1 MVTPRGAG
9 LIAAGAAFAVAAFAF
24 MPALAA
30 GFHVE
35 DYAYVALM
43 RHLPSPWTLLVDN
56 IFFVYYYR
64 ATGMLFWWLSVQL
77 AGTDAWWHNLFDL
90 IVHAG
95 NAGLLAVLASML
107 ARNAVA
113 GAVAGIAFACLPAA
127 ASTAMW
133 MSDRYDPLALL
144 FGMLALIAFE
154 RAIAGS
160 RAAVI
165 ASAIALLLAIA
176 SKEVAFAV
184 AALMFVRALV
194 IAWQRRTLPIALLLA
209 AIVPVAVALLMR
221 VLTVQTLE
229 TSLGVT
235 DLIDA
240 TLRGTIAW
248 WQRLPAAVAGFHAVS
263 GTVIALIAIVAIL
276 ALAAIALGIVA
287 RRPGVSILAVS
298 GALLVVVPSV
308 IQWPV
313 TSLVLPHDEALAFVV
328 NLRFYHL
335 AMAGLA
341 LLLSAAMLG
350 LHSPPFRVVFA
361 ALLLPL
367 CVGGVV
373 LTRSTAHA
381 WATVWAPPVAAY
393 QSLASALDTR
403 TYPSACRIRLDVRA
417 LPSPAVA
424 HIDTIVKAG
433 VPRHSSILHCSV
445 TAAVPSHVTLVD
457 AGVCDSAA
465 WPAFGIRRFH
475 DEPAVQRMGALCA
488 ISFDGQDN
496 PAHDAARFAFA
507 VAADGSIRETGLD
520 TRPFDPQRFAPQ
532 PGGPP

>member
-1 MVTPRGAG
+1 MTPRAAV
-9 LIAAGAAFAVAAFAF
+9 LIAAATAFAVAVIAF

-64 ATGMLFWWLSVQL
+64 ATGMLFWWFSVQF
-77 AGTDAWWHNLFDL
+77 AGTDAWWHNLLDL
-90 IVHAG
+90 LVHAG
-95 NAGLLAVLASML
+95 NAALLAVLASML
-107 ARNAVA
+107 ARNALA

-144 FGMLALIAFE
+144 FGLLALIAFE
-154 RAIAGS
+154 RAIAGA
-160 RAAVI
+160 RAATLI
-165 ASAIALLLAIA
+165 SAVALLLAIA

-184 AALMFVRALV
+184 AALMLVRTLV
-194 IAWQRRTLPIALLLA
+194 IGWQRRTLPIALLLA

-221 VLTVQTLE
+221 MLTVQTLE

-240 TLRGTIAW
+240 TLRGTGAW
-248 WQRLPAAVAGFHAVS
+248 WQRLPAAVAGFHAVP
-263 GTVIALIAIVAIL
+263 GAAAALLAIVAIL
-276 ALAAIALGIVA
+276 ALAAIVLGIVG
-287 RRPGVSILAVS
+287 RRPGVSKLALS
-298 GALLVVVPSV
+298 GALLVLVPSV

-313 TSLVLPHDEALAFVV
+313 TSLVLPHDESLAFVV

-341 LLLSAAMLG
+341 LLLAAAMLG
-350 LHSPPFRVVFA
+350 VNDQRTNVAFAA

-367 CVGGVV
+367 CVGGVM

-393 QSLASALDTR
+393 QTLASALDAR
-403 TYPSACRIRLDVRA
+403 RYPPACHISLDVSA
-417 LPSPAVA
+417 LPSVAIA

-433 VPRHSSILHCSV
+433 VARGSSILHCSV
-445 TAAVPSHVTLVD
+445 SAAVPSHVTLVD
-457 AGVCDSAA
+457 AAVCDSAA

-475 DEPAVQRMGALCA
+475 GEPAVQRMGALCA
-488 ISFDGQDN
+488 ISFDGNDHSAQ
-496 PAHDAARFAFA
+496 AAARFAFA
-507 VAADGSIRETGLD
+507 VAADGSIRETSMD
-520 TRPFDPQRFAPQ
+520 RAAFAPQ
-532 PGGPP
+532 HLGPQPGDAP